1 MRDALSLINYKS
13 ENEKILFIDFEIDKL
28 KCIYDH

>member
-1 MRDALSLINYKS
+1 MRDALINYKS